1 MRPVGGNYMI
11 TTSAKC
17 SERGFA
23 QPTVRP
29 GIFRLLALLAILI
42 AGTAHAENVL
52 EDIAYTAMPGGKVEI
67 TMKFSAPVA
76 APQIFTTETPPRIAI
91 DLADTRN
98 GLSQRHIEVGAGAT
112 SGISAIEAAGRTRV
126 VIDLFRPASYEKGG
140 SGNTLTLTVNSGT
153 SGSTPAA
160 VSAGATDPTKT
171 VAVQGIEVSNVD
183 FRRGKNGEGRVV
195 ISFSGPGVAANL
207 KREGTK
213 VVLDL
218 SNVHLPPNLAQRL
231 DVLDFATPVQS
242 IETRPHGT
250 SGVRVEIA
258 AAPPFEQL
266 AYQTGDEYVVEIAA
280 KKDDQRLKG
289 KNAEPEYTGSRV
301 TFNFQDIPTRSV
313 LQLIADVSDLN
324 IVVADSVQGNVTLR
338 LINVPWDQALDIVLQ
353 AKGLDKRRRGN
364 VIWVAP
370 QKEIAERE
378 EAIADARLKIEDKE
392 ALVSDYIPISYG
404 KAKDVAALLTK
415 EAATNQAGGGS
426 SGAGAAQQRGFLSSR
441 GSVTFDDRT
450 NILLVSDIPSKIQE
464 IRQLVSILDR
474 PVQQVLIESRIVI
487 ASDSFARE
495 LGVKFGVS
503 GGYETGNG
511 NVVTTSGTAFGT
523 DEMNNVVLNNR
534 MGTNPILSGRGARG
548 LPGTNPGILPSQ
560 PQPGLQGGIAAPNLA
575 DRLNVNMPVTN
586 PAGSF
591 GLAILGADYLLDL
604 ELSAAQTEGRGEVIS
619 TPRVITASQKEADIK
634 QGQEVGYVTFQS
646 GGTGAPQATVNFKEA
661 VLELKVTPTITA
673 DDRVYLD
680 LNVKKDA
687 IASFIDN
694 PGGGQVPQLDKR
706 EINTS
711 VLVDNGQTVVH
722 GGVYEVNK
730 TDSVQK
736 VPYLGDVPIL
746 GNLFKFSSRNNTKA
760 ELLIFVTPRILNDS
774 LK

>member
-1 MRPVGGNYMI
+1 LF
-11 TTSAKC
+11 KL
-17 SERGFA
+17 F
-23 QPTVRP
+23 
-29 GIFRLLALLAILI
+29 ALLGLVL
-42 AGTAHAENVL
+42 AGVAHAENVL
-52 EDIAYTAMPGGKVEI
+52 EDIAYVAQPGGKVEV
-67 TMKFSAPVA
+67 TLKFAGPVA
-76 APQIFTTETPPRIAI
+76 SPQIFATETPPRIAI

-98 GLSQRHIEVGAGAT
+98 GMTQRRIEVGAGAT

-126 VIDLFRPASYEKGG
+126 VIDLFRPASYVKSE
-140 SGNTLTLTVNSGT
+140 SGNTLTLVINSGV
-153 SGSTPAA
+153 SGATPVA
-160 VSAGATDPTKT
+160 VSAAAADPTK
-171 VAVQGIEVSNVD
+171 AVLAQGVEVGNVD

-195 ISFSGPGVAANL
+195 VTFTGPGAAANVR
-207 KREGTK
+207 REGNN

-218 SNVHLPPNLAQRL
+218 SNVRLPPNLAQRL

-242 IETRPHGT
+242 IETRPHGN
-250 SGVRVEIA
+250 GVRMNIA
-258 AAPPFEQL
+258 AQPPFQEL
-266 AYQTGDEYVVEIAA
+266 AYQTGNEYVVEIAP
-280 KKDDQRLKG
+280 KKDDAKLKG
-289 KNAEPEYTGSRV
+289 KNAEPEYSGSRV

-324 IVVADSVQGNVTLR
+324 IVVSDSVQGNVTLR

-370 QKEIAERE
+370 QQEIAARE
-378 EAIADARLKIEDKE
+378 EAIADARMKIEDKE
-392 ALVSDYIPISYG
+392 PLVSDYIPVSYG

-415 EAATNQAGGGS
+415 ETQANQGGGGGAGGG
-426 SGAGAAQQRGFLSSR
+426 GQQNQRGFLSPR

-450 NILLVSDIPSKIQE
+450 NILLVSDIPSKIVE
-464 IRQLVSILDR
+464 IRQLVAILDR

-487 ASDSFARE
+487 ASDTFARE

-503 GGYETGNG
+503 GGYESGNG
-511 NVVTTSGTAFGT
+511 NIYTTSGSAFGT

-534 MGTNPILSGRGARG
+534 YGTSPWLSGRGSRG
-548 LPGTNPGILPSQ
+548 LPAAAPGRIPTA
-560 PQPGLQGGIAAPNLA
+560 PTPGLGGGVAVPNLG
-575 DRLNVNMPVTN
+575 DRLNVNMPALA

-604 ELSAAQTEGRGEVIS
+604 ELSAAQTDGRGEVIS

-646 GGTGAPQATVNFKEA
+646 GGTGAPQSTVNFKEA

-680 LNVKKDA
+680 LQVKKDA
-687 IASFIDN
+687 IAGFIDN

-711 VLVDNGQTVVH
+711 VLVDNGQTVVL
-722 GGVYEVNK
+722 GGVYEVSK
-730 TDSVQK
+730 TDSIKK
-736 VPYLGDVPIL
+736 VPYIGDIPIL
-746 GNLFKFSSRNNTKA
+746 GNLFKYANRNNTKA

-774 LK
+774 MK

>member
-1 MRPVGGNYMI
+1 MI

-23 QPTVRP
+23 QPAVRS
-29 GIFRLLALLAILI
+29 GLFRLLVLLTLLI

-52 EDIAYTAMPGGKVEI
+52 EDIAYTALPGGKVEV
-67 TMKFSAPVA
+67 TLKFSQPVS
-76 APQIFTTETPPRIAI
+76 APQIFKTDSPPRIAI

-98 GLSQRHIEVGAGAT
+98 GVAQRRIDVGAGAT
-112 SGISAIEAAGRTRV
+112 SAISAIEAAGRTRV
-126 VIDLFRPASYEKGG
+126 VVDLFRPAAYET
-140 SGNTLTLTVNSGT
+140 SNTGNTVTLTIAGGN

-160 VSAGATDPTKT
+160 VSAAATDPTK
-171 VAVQGIEVSNVD
+171 AVPVHGLEVSNVD
-183 FRRGKNGEGRVV
+183 FRRGKNGEGRV
-195 ISFSGPGVAANL
+195 IIAFSGPGAAANL
-207 KREGTK
+207 RREGAK
-213 VVLDL
+213 VVVDL
-218 SNVHLPPNLAQRL
+218 SNATLPPNLAQRL

-242 IETRPHGT
+242 IETRPRGT
-250 SGVRVEIA
+250 NGVRVEINA
-258 AAPPFEQL
+258 QPPYEQL
-266 AYQTGDEYVVEIAA
+266 AYQTGNEYVVEISA
-280 KKDDQRLKG
+280 KKDEARLKG

-338 LINVPWDQALDIVLQ
+338 LINVPWDQALYIVLQ

-415 EAATNQAGGGS
+415 ETQQNTAGDASGS
-426 SGAGAAQQRGFLSSR
+426 QSQRGFLSSR

-450 NILLVSDIPSKIQE
+450 NIILVSDIQSKIQE

-503 GGYETGNG
+503 GGYETNNG
-511 NVVTTSGTAFGT
+511 NVITTSGTAFGT
-523 DEMNNVVLNNR
+523 DEMNNVVLANR
-534 MGTNPILSGRGARG
+534 FGTSPFVSGRGSRG
-548 LPGTNPGILPSQ
+548 LGSTAPGNVPSQ
-560 PQPGLQGGIAAPNLA
+560 PQPGLQGGIAVPNLD

-604 ELSAAQTEGRGEVIS
+604 ELSAAQTEGRGEVVS

-711 VLVDNGQTVVH
+711 VLVDNGQTVVL